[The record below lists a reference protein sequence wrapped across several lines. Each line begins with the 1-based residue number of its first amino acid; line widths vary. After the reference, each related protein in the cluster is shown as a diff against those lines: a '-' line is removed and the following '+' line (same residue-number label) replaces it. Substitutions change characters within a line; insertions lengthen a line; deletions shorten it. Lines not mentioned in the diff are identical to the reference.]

1 MRREIASE
9 PAPASVHPSPSTRID
24 RSTDEGG
31 YTYEIRSPPGRAYN
45 PRVTEYFCY
54 MIECA
59 DGTFYT
65 GWTTD
70 PERRLKQHRSG
81 YGARYTRTRRPLRLA
96 YLEPQPNL
104 STAMRR
110 EKAIKALPRKKKLAL
125 IASRSEEELQSL

>member
-1 MRREIASE
+1 
-9 PAPASVHPSPSTRID
+9 
-24 RSTDEGG
+24 
-31 YTYEIRSPPGRAYN
+31 
-45 PRVTEYFCY
+45 

-81 YGARYTRTRRPLRLA
+81 YGARYTRARRPLRLA
-96 YLEPQPNL
+96 YLEPQPDL

-125 IASRSEEELQSL
+125 IASHSEDGSQSL

>member
-1 MRREIASE
+1 MVGRRSRPTI
-9 PAPASVHPSPSTRID
+9 PNQPSLTGGAQQAVGCTRG
-24 RSTDEGG
+24 TCA
-31 YTYEIRSPPGRAYN
+31 IRSQPTWAYN
-45 PRVTEYFCY
+45 PRVAEYFCY

-70 PERRLKQHRSG
+70 PERRLKQHRAG

-96 YLEPQPNL
+96 YLEPQPDI

-110 EKAIKALPRKKKLAL
+110 EKAIKALSRKKKLAL
-125 IASRSEEELQSL
+125 IAGRSEEWSPSP